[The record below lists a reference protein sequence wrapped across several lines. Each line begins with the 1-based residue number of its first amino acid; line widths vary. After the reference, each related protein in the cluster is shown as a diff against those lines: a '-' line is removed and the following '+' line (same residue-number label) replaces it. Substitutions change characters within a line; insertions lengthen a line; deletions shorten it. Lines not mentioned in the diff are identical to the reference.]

1 MKEATILTIIAAVC
15 AAQSEPT
22 CLTQVC
28 AVIAAVAAVCCF
40 VRKEKQ
46 VTNNKETK

>member
-1 MKEATILTIIAAVC
+1 MKTATILTIIAAFF

-22 CLTQVC
+22 YFTQVC
-28 AVIAAVAAVCCF
+28 AVIAAVAAFCCI

-46 VTNNKETK
+46 ETN

>member
-1 MKEATILTIIAAVC
+1 MKLAIILTIIAAVC

-22 CLTQVC
+22 CLTQAC
-28 AVIAAVAAVCCF
+28 AVIASVAAVYCF

-46 VTNNKETK
+46 VTNNE

>member
-1 MKEATILTIIAAVC
+1 MKTATILTIIAAFF

-22 CLTQVC
+22 YLTQAC

-46 VTNNKETK
+46 VTNNKEAE